1 MSSIRTEA
9 LLNEYKGNL
18 YEFLVASSMA
28 KKFKIEL
35 DFLNSLTPDFQ
46 KMLSQQE
53 QFIREYYPYLLKDLP
68 LLSTGLTEQIVDE
81 LVIKKISK
89 VQIVGKAAMAANDE
103 RFQEGDVLLYGDNNK
118 IIPVSIKICKANSF
132 VNTKSAGLKSF
143 FSKYFNENGAQVILN
158 SKVDKILDQQLYDL
172 YELAGLDIDTSFD
185 NWINADLPTLPG
197 ALEKS
202 YRQIYLKSLYQIN
215 KIIYE
220 TFKQILE
227 KKSASTLSA
236 ISSLIGFGSIDII
249 QATTFYRNTGDKY
262 EVYEQV
268 VESSGKDMYNFENIK
283 LSKFKDYKTSFDI
296 ILPDRTLQIRI
307 KAMNKFTSKSYK
319 INCSVKKN

>member
-53 QFIREYYPYLLKDLP
+53 QFIREYYPYLLNDLP
-68 LLSTGLTEQIVDE
+68 LLSLGLTEHIVDE
-81 LVIKKISK
+81 LVINKILK

-103 RFQEGDVLLYGDNNK
+103 RFQEGDVLLYDDNK

-143 FSKYFNENGAQVILN
+143 FSKYFNENEAQIVLN

-197 ALEKS
+197 ALEES
-202 YRQIYLKSLYQIN
+202 YRQIYLNSLYEIN

-220 TFKQILE
+220 TFKQIVE
-227 KKSASTLSA
+227 KKSVSTLSA

-262 EVYEQV
+262 ELYEQV
-268 VESSGKDMYNFENIK
+268 VETSEKDKYNFENIK
-283 LSKFKDYKTSFDI
+283 LSQFKDNKTSFDI
-296 ILPDRTLQIRI
+296 ILPDRTLQIRV